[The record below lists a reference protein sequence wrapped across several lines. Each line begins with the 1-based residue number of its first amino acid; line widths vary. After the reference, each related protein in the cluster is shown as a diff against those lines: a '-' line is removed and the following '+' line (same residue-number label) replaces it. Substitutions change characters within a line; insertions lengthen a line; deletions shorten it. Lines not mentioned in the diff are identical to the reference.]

1 MKFPKKKKDS
11 KIIESKNSE
20 KGEQTQ
26 FQFDVY

>member
-1 MKFPKKKKDS
+1 MKIPKEKDS
-11 KIIESKNSE
+11 KIIESKKSE